1 MRSLGRARVV
11 FLFAMATVYVV
22 WGSTYLAIRVM
33 VETMPP
39 LIAAG
44 FRFLFAGG
52 ITYGWLWWRGGL
64 RRLAIGRRELVASLV
79 IGALL
84 LLGGNGLV
92 TVAEQ
97 EAPSGL
103 AALIIAAV
111 PLWVVLLRLL
121 WRERVAVATLAGVG

>member
-1 MRSLGRARVV
+1 MRLRSDGGVTAGAASFLRTMRSLGRRRVV
-11 FLFAMATVYVV
+11 FLFAMATVYLV

-52 ITYGWLWWRGGL
+52 IMYGWLWWRGGV
-64 RRLAIGRRELVASLV
+64 RRLAIGRRELVAAFV

-84 LLGGNGLV
+84 LL
-92 TVAEQ
+92 
-97 EAPSGL
+97 
-103 AALIIAAV
+103 
-111 PLWVVLLRLL
+111 
-121 WRERVAVATLAGVG
+121 